1 MNIQFRA
8 FRPAAILCIA
18 SAALLTACGSGSRSN
33 LNLPSDAPAKI
44 NALSAEPRV
53 DLPGRISVF
62 LSVEEADGTP
72 ASGLTGDD
80 FNIYENGTLVSRSES
95 FQQIRA
101 QPQLYRSYLHL
112 VLDRSNS
119 VQTTGET
126 ALKTGARAFI
136 ELLAKDDE
144 TTFIKL
150 SWFDGSPDIYPIPG
164 HDIGFTDSRS
174 DLLAAIDDLDAEP
187 PLNGSTNLYGAVVS
201 GIEDLN
207 EIDQAADLA
216 GVDNRSLSLVTFT
229 DGTHQSGDS
238 VTLDDARAAI
248 NGTSTAMT
256 GYNAF
261 TIGVGQEIDP
271 VVLGLLGPNGSVAEQ
286 NFGALSAAFENIGMQ
301 VFDLANSFYSLTYCS
316 PKTSG
321 INNTLTISVLDLPN
335 PASDVEFM
343 FDATGFGAGCAF
355 FDVRLSEEV
364 GDGEPRVFVADAV
377 EGADGAVYAVGW
389 RTAGCVDPGC
399 GTDATAFVAK
409 FKASP
414 ADTPI
419 GDAAGDGR
427 LDLSFGTGG
436 ILALEDAQFDVSGA
450 TSIVRS
456 SLVAGGFAVGGW
468 ARASSASGFSEAVL
482 WEVDGNGAS
491 ATRTDLPNVPGLSNA
506 DQAITDLIAL
516 PSGDY
521 AAAGFHG
528 TGQRSFLIWR
538 MFPNFDLDTG
548 FGTGGAVV
556 GPGTSL
562 NNRGAKAVALGA
574 GGRLYAAGEVGTA
587 IRVIAVDGTTGALVP
602 DFDLDGVLDLSGV
615 VDGLS
620 YPATLGGVAIDGQG
634 KLILAGSIVGAPPQV
649 GTGTAQPALWRLTA
663 DGTLDTTF
671 SGSQS
676 SPTTGTGLVTL
687 RASTTDQIN
696 DDFGRSTVLNSI
708 ALGPDGTIIATGQ
721 RANRQLHTDLVTFAF
736 TTSGISSG
744 DYNFVGF
751 AIHDGAL
758 SDKSFES
765 GSVIKALSS
774 GAIWALGTGYPTAP
788 TATSDA
794 GARSGPDV
802 PVVWVDRDPQRVF
815 APLGE

>member
-1 MNIQFRA
+1 MKTSHRA
-8 FRPAAILCIA
+8 LCSAAILGTV
-18 SAALLTACGSGSRSN
+18 SAMLFPACGGGSSSRFD
-33 LNLPSDAPAKI
+33 LPGDSPAKI

-53 DLPGRISVF
+53 DLPGRVSVF

-72 ASGLTGDD
+72 ASGLTGED
-80 FNIYENGTLVSRSES
+80 FNIYENGTLVSQSES

-126 ALKTGARAFI
+126 ALKSGARAFI

-144 TTFIKL
+144 TTFIKV
-150 SWFDGSPDIYPIPG
+150 SWFDGSPDLFPIPG

-174 DLLAAIDDLDAEP
+174 DLLAAIDDLDVEP
-187 PLNGSTNLYGAVVS
+187 PTNGSTNLYGAVVS
-201 GIEDLN
+201 GIAALN
-207 EIDQAADLA
+207 DIDQEADLA

-229 DGTHQSGDS
+229 DGTHQSGDT

-248 NGTSTAMT
+248 AGTSTAQNQ
-256 GYNAF
+256 YNAF

-286 NFGALSAAFENIGMQ
+286 NFGALSSAFENIGMQ

-321 INNTLTISVLDLPN
+321 DNTLTISVLDLPN
-335 PASDVEFM
+335 PASDVDFT
-343 FDATGFGAGCAF
+343 FNADGFGAGCAF

-364 GDGEPRVFVADAV
+364 GDGEARVFVADSV
-377 EGADGAVYAVGW
+377 EAADGSVYAVGW
-389 RTAGCVDPGC
+389 RTAGCVEPGC

-409 FKASP
+409 FRASS

-419 GDAAGDGR
+419 EDAAGDGR
-427 LDLSFGTGG
+427 LDLSFGTAGV
-436 ILALEDAQFDVSGA
+436 LALEDAQFEVSGA

-468 ARASSASGFSEAVL
+468 VRANSASGFSQAAL
-482 WEVDGNGAS
+482 WEIDGNGTS
-491 ATRTDLPNVPGLSNA
+491 YTQVELPNAPGLSAA
-506 DQAITDLIAL
+506 DQAVTDLIAL

-521 AAAGFHG
+521 AASGFHG
-528 TGQRSFLIWR
+528 MGQRTFLIWR
-538 MFPNFDLDTG
+538 TFPNFDLDSG
-548 FGTGGAVV
+548 FGSSGVVV
-556 GPGTSL
+556 GPAASL
-562 NNRGAKAVALGA
+562 SSRGAKTIALGA

-587 IRVIAVDGTTGALVP
+587 IRVLAVNGTTGALVT
-602 DFDLDGVLDLSGV
+602 DFDGDGVLDLTGT

-634 KLILAGSIVGAPPQV
+634 KLVLAGSIVGAPPQV
-649 GTGTAQPALWRLTA
+649 GTGTAQPALWRLNA
-663 DGTLDTTF
+663 NGALDVSF

-676 SPTTGTGLVTL
+676 SPTAGTGLVTL
-687 RASTTDQIN
+687 RSSVTDQVN
-696 DDFGRSTVLNSI
+696 DDFGRSTVLNSV
-708 ALGPDGTIIATGQ
+708 ALGPDGTILATGQ
-721 RANRQLHTDLVTFAF
+721 RANRHLHTDLVTFAF
-736 TTSGISSG
+736 TSSGVSSG

-751 AIHDGAL
+751 AIHDGAV
-758 SDKSFES
+758 SDKSFET
-765 GSVIKALSS
+765 GSVIMALST
-774 GAIWALGTGYPTAP
+774 GAIWALGTGYPTAA

-794 GARSGPDV
+794 GARSGVDV

-815 APLGE
+815 PPLGE